1 MASATLAPWRKD
13 PMTTLRTALLVT
25 ALALLPACAT
35 GPDGPAIDTSATDI
49 VFRQFDCLETA
60 PDGSCN
66 KKQCKASVGGFTF
79 YCDTYA
85 YYCVK
90 AGHKWEGTKVKGICT
105 RTHPG

>member
-1 MASATLAPWRKD
+1 MNAI
-13 PMTTLRTALLVT
+13 RTAVLMA

-35 GPDGPAIDTSATDI
+35 DMTGPTLDISGTDAIA
-49 VFRQFDCLETA
+49 RQFDCVETA
-60 PDGSCN
+60 PDGRTCN
-66 KKQCKASVGGFTF
+66 KKECRASLGGATF

-90 AGHKWEGTKVKGICT
+90 AGHKWEGTKVKGTCT

>member
-1 MASATLAPWRKD
+1 M
-13 PMTTLRTALLVT
+13 TALRNASLVSS
-25 ALALLPACAT
+25 LVFLSACAT
-35 GPDGPAIDTSATDI
+35 GPAGPVVDTSMTDV
-49 VFRQFDCLETA
+49 VFRQFDCTETA

-66 KKQCKASVGGFTF
+66 KKECRASPGGFTF

-90 AGHKWEGTKVKGICT
+90 AGHKWEGTKIKGTCT

>member
-1 MASATLAPWRKD
+1 
-13 PMTTLRTALLVT
+13 MTAIRTALIVT

-35 GPDGPAIDTSATDI
+35 GPAGPVLETSMTDI
-49 VFRQFDCLETA
+49 VFRQFDCLETGR
-60 PDGSCN
+60 DGSCN
-66 KKQCKASVGGFTF
+66 KKECRASPGGVTF

>member
-1 MASATLAPWRKD
+1 
-13 PMTTLRTALLVT
+13 MTAIRTALLV
-25 ALALLPACAT
+25 AAFSLLPACAT
-35 GPDGPAIDTSATDI
+35 GPSGPALDTSMTDV
-49 VFRQFDCLETA
+49 VFRQFDCLETG

-66 KKQCKASVGGFTF
+66 KKECKASPGGFTF

>member
-1 MASATLAPWRKD
+1 MSIARTTLLAPPSRCCR
-13 PMTTLRTALLVT
+13 LRHR
-25 ALALLPACAT
+25 PR
-35 GPDGPAIDTSATDI
+35 GPALDTSMTDV
-49 VFRQFDCLETA
+49 VFRQFDCTETA

-66 KKQCKASVGGFTF
+66 KKECRASPGGFTF

-90 AGHKWEGTKVKGICT
+90 AGHKWEGTKVKGTCT